1 MIRAVIFDLDNTLL
15 RSDKS
20 LSGYS
25 QGVLERCRERGIRVL
40 AASARPER
48 TVREFGIFDEFEALV
63 TLNGARV
70 LSRGRELVNA
80 IARAS
85 GERIAAALLPLPGAV
100 VSVEM
105 SGGIYASAPIP
116 EWNAS
121 VFGGFPRLPEGTLY
135 KVLVSGVTEREAR
148 AALTEDTYCTAIEGG
163 KLYQFMSREATK
175 WGGVREMLEDFGL
188 APEETAY
195 FGDDWDDI
203 GPVKNCGLGLAVA
216 NAIPEVKAAADLVI
230 GSCDEDGPARYIE
243 ENILRGEHSERRTF

>member
-25 QGVLERCRERGIRVL
+25 RGVLERCRERGIRVL

-48 TVREFGIFDEFEALV
+48 TVREFGIFDEFE
-63 TLNGARV
+63 V

-85 GERIAAALLPLPGAV
+85 GERIAASLLPLPGAV

-121 VFGGFPRLPEGTLY
+121 VFGGFPKLPEGTLY
-135 KVLVSGVTEREAR
+135 KVLVSGVTEAEAR

-203 GPVKNCGLGLAVA
+203 GPVKNCGLGVA
-216 NAIPEVKAAADLVI
+216 MENAIDEVKAVADAIAGHCDGDGAARFV
-230 GSCDEDGPARYIE
+230 E
-243 ENILRGEHSERRTF
+243 ENIL

>member
-25 QGVLERCRERGIRVL
+25 RGVLERCRERGIRVL

-48 TVREFGIFDEFEALV
+48 TVREFGIFDQFDALV

-70 LSRGRELVNA
+70 VLPGREIMNV
-80 IARAS
+80 IPRKT
-85 GERIAAALLPLPGAV
+85 GEAIAAALLSLPGAV

-105 SGGIYASAPIP
+105 CGGIYASAPIP

-121 VFGGFPRLPEGTLY
+121 VFGGFPKLPEGTLY

-203 GPVKNCGLGLAVA
+203 GPVKNCGLGVA
-216 NAIPEVKAAADLVI
+216 MENAIPEVKAVADAIAGHCDGDGAARFV
-230 GSCDEDGPARYIE
+230 E
-243 ENILRGEHSERRTF
+243 ENIL

>member
-25 QGVLERCRERGIRVL
+25 RGVLERCRERGIRVL

-48 TVREFGIFDEFEALV
+48 TVREFGIFDQFDALV

-70 LSRGRELVNA
+70 VLPGREIMNVIPRKTGEA
-80 IARAS
+80 IAAS
-85 GERIAAALLPLPGAV
+85 LLPLPGAV

-121 VFGGFPRLPEGTLY
+121 VFGGFPKLPEGTLY

-148 AALTEDTYCTAIEGG
+148 AALTGDTYCTAIEGG

-188 APEETAY
+188 APEEAAY

-203 GPVKNCGLGLAVA
+203 GPVKNCGLGVA
-216 NAIPEVKAAADLVI
+216 MENAIPEVKAVADAIAGHCDGDGAARFV
-230 GSCDEDGPARYIE
+230 E
-243 ENILRGEHSERRTF
+243 ENIL